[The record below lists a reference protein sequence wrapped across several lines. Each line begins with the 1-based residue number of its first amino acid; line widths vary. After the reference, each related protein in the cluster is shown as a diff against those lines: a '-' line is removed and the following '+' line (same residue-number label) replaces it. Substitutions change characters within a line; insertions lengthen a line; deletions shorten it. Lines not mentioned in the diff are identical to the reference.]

1 MKRIITFGLFIAFG
15 FTSVAQ
21 EENEKLTD
29 PNWKLKA
36 LTGLNLTQATFTN
49 WAAGGRNNISG
60 LAFADASA
68 NYSKDRIKW
77 DNRLKLALGGIQY
90 FEDNLQKTDDQ
101 IDFQSSFGYGLK
113 KTWYITALAGFRTQ
127 FLDGF
132 SFPNDS
138 IRNSAFMAPGYLN
151 LSSGIEFAPND
162 NFNVFF
168 SPISSKFTF
177 VQDENLANAGAFGVA
192 PAILDDMNAI
202 VTPGEQF
209 RYELG
214 AYARIL
220 YNKEL
225 MENVNMKSSIE
236 LFSNYVNNPQNIDIN
251 AELIISMKVNKW
263 LSASIQANL
272 IYDHDITIRN
282 PDIDGDIG
290 GPRTQFKQVIGVGL
304 AYTMKNYREKKK

>member
-1 MKRIITFGLFIAFG
+1 MTKILKISLILVLSFSTI
-15 FTSVAQ
+15 AQ
-21 EENEKLTD
+21 ELNEKPTD

-68 NYSKDRIKW
+68 NYLKDKVKW

-101 IDFQSSFGYGLK
+101 IDLQSSFGYGLK
-113 KTWYITALAGFRTQ
+113 KPWYITVLGGFRTQ

-132 SFPNDS
+132 SYPNDS
-138 IRNSAFMAPGYLN
+138 IRNSAFLAPGYVN
-151 LSSGIEFAPND
+151 FSVGIEFAPNE
-162 NFNVFF
+162 NFNVFV
-168 SPISSKFTF
+168 SPISSKLTF
-177 VQDENLANAGAFGVA
+177 VQDETLANAGAFGVTA
-192 PAILDDMNAI
+192 AVLDDMNAI

-225 MENVNMKSSIE
+225 MENVNMKSSLE
-236 LFSNYVNNPQNIDIN
+236 LFSNYVNNPQNIDVN
-251 AELIISMKVNKW
+251 AELILSMKVNKW
-263 LSASIQANL
+263 LSASVQANL
-272 IYDHDITIRN
+272 IYDHDVTIRN
-282 PDIDGDIG
+282 PDVEGDLG

-304 AYTMKNYREKKK
+304 AYTVQNYREKKK